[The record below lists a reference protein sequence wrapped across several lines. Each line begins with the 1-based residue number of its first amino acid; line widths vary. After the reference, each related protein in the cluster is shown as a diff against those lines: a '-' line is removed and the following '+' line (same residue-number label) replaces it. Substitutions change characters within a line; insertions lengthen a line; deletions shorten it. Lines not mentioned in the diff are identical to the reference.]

1 MLIFVGIG
9 VVLLLGAALAY
20 LFRQRTAAKQAASVA
35 WPTVQG
41 EVTRAW
47 VHSFRDNN
55 QNLQYMARVKFA
67 YEVQGRRHESERIA
81 WGGRASAAT
90 SGEAQTLVDRYP
102 TGSPVAVYYNPQKP
116 KEAVLEPAETG
127 GLSMLT
133 WTWVGLAVIGLIF
146 IAVGPFIQ
154 D

>member
-1 MLIFVGIG
+1 MLIFIGIG
-9 VVLLLGAALAY
+9 VLLLLGAGLAY
-20 LFRQRTAAKQAASVA
+20 LFRQRTAAKQAASVT

-67 YEVQGRRHESERIA
+67 YEVQGQRYESERIA
-81 WGGRASAAT
+81 WGGRGSSVVST
-90 SGEAQTLVDRYP
+90 EAQTVVDRYP
-102 TGSPVAVYYNPQKP
+102 TGSRVPVHFNPQKP
-116 KEAVLEPAETG
+116 KEAVLEPSETG

-133 WTWVGLAVIGLIF
+133 WTWVGLAVVGVLF
-146 IAVGPFIQ
+146 IAVGPFLQ